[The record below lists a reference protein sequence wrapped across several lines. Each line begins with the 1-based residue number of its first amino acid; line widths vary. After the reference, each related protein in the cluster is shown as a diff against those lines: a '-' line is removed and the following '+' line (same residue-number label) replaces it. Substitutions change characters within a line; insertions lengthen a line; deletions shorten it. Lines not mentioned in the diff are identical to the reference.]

1 MNILALSLLSIGLYT
16 FGTFHQSLIYLRKAK
31 TKPFITTLIGST
43 AVCCQLIVTYQ
54 QIFTNNEIILSLF
67 NTASLVAC
75 FVISCLLLLSSRKP
89 LQSIFIFC
97 YPIAAISLI
106 GSILSNNNTL
116 TFHPENSGIFIHI
129 TLSIIAYS
137 VFCIAAIQGFLV
149 YIQNNNLK
157 KHKPTVLL
165 RNLPPLLT
173 MENLLFEIIWSGTIL
188 LGVAIITGSIFV
200 ENLFAQHL
208 AHKTILSI
216 IAFVIFSTLLVG
228 RHLHG
233 WRGLTASKWTLWGF
247 TFLMISFFGSK
258 LVLEQTLG
266 N

>member
-1 MNILALSLLSIGLYT
+1 MNILVLSLLSIGLYT
-16 FGTFHQSLIYLRKAK
+16 FGTIHQSLIYLRKSK
-31 TKPFITTLIGST
+31 SKPFITMLTGCV
-43 AVCCQLIVTYQ
+43 AVCFQLIATYNQ
-54 QIFTNNEIILSLF
+54 VFSNNEIVLSLF

-75 FVISCLLLLSSRKP
+75 FVISCLLILSSQKP
-89 LQSIFIFC
+89 LQAIFIFC
-97 YPIAAISLI
+97 YPIAALSLI
-106 GSILSNNNTL
+106 GSISSNNHTL
-116 TFHPENSGIFIHI
+116 VFQPENSGIFIHI

-157 KHKPTVLL
+157 KHKPTILL

-173 MENLLFEIIWSGTIL
+173 MENLLFEMIWSGTVL
-188 LGVAIITGSIFV
+188 LGLAIITGSLFI

-216 IAFVIFSTLLVG
+216 IAFVIFSTLLAG
-228 RHLHG
+228 RHIYG

-247 TFLMISFFGSK
+247 SFLMIGFFGSK
-258 LVLEQTLG
+258 LVLEQTL
-266 N
+266 NQ